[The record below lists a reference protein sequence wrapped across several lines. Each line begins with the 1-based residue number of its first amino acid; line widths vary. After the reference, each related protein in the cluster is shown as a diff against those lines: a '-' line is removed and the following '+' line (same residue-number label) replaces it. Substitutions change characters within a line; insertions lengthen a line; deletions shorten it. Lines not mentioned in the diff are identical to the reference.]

1 MAGQMK
7 LDPDWREF
15 IELLN
20 ANKVQYLVV
29 GGYAVSFHGHPRYT
43 KDIDLWIWIDSQ
55 NAERMIQALGEFG
68 FGSLG
73 LTVQDFMQ
81 PDQVIQLGYPPN
93 RIDLLT
99 TIPGV
104 EFQECFAIRIE
115 HVIDG
120 VALNFIDAESLKRNK
135 RASGRAQD
143 LADVENLSD

>member
-20 ANKVQYLVV
+20 ANSVQYLVV
-29 GGYAVSFHGHPRYT
+29 GGYAVAIHGHPRYT
-43 KDIDLWIWIDSQ
+43 KDIDIWLWLDPS
-55 NAERMIQALGEFG
+55 NAERIVQVLDQFG
-68 FGSLG
+68 FASLG
-73 LTVQDFMQ
+73 LTAQDFLI
-81 PDQVIQLGYPPN
+81 PDHIIQLGFPPN

-104 EFQECFAIRIE
+104 EFEECYQAKVQQ
-115 HVIDG
+115 VIDDIT
-120 VALNFIDAESLKRNK
+120 VNFIDAESLKRNK

-143 LADVENLSD
+143 LADIENLE